1 MWSLVVV
8 TGHTEDFCS
17 PRNEYTMH
25 SKQSLD
31 TTLLDASFIKN
42 QKTSVNDKIIEY
54 KSTKDIKGQYMPNSI
69 VYQPIFPVIKEDV
82 VAVSGCASALGKY
95 GKGMNSRSTKNAAYT
110 SSKSLSEITVMA
122 LYQL

>member
-1 MWSLVVV
+1 
-8 TGHTEDFCS
+8 
-17 PRNEYTMH
+17 
-25 SKQSLD
+25 
-31 TTLLDASFIKN
+31 
-42 QKTSVNDKIIEY
+42 
-54 KSTKDIKGQYMPNSI
+54 MPNSI
-69 VYQPIFPVIKEDV
+69 VYQPIFPVIKEEDV